1 MKKLLAITALGVCT
15 LPAFAA
21 DNTIFSCNTPNGTP
35 VKIIKVGNDYKFTY
49 GETTFKNPAK
59 QVLSS
64 ENSYIATGSSFI
76 TSSLELKNNGMR
88 YVVEFVQ
95 PRGSKS
101 VEEPTLYVFKGDKM
115 DTVSCKTNGLVHNF
129 EQRSMTTSP

>member
-1 MKKLLAITALGVCT
+1 MKKLLAITALSLCT
-15 LPAFAA
+15 LPAFATN
-21 DNTIFSCNTPNGTP
+21 NTIFSCNTQNGTP
-35 VKIIKVGNDYKFTY
+35 VKIIKVGDDYEFTY
-49 GETTFKNPAK
+49 GKTTFKNPAK

-129 EQRSMTTSP
+129 EQHSMKP

>member
-1 MKKLLAITALGVCT
+1 MKKLLAITALSVCT

-21 DNTIFSCNTPNGTP
+21 DNTIFSCNTQNGTP
-35 VKIIKVGNDYKFTY
+35 VKIIKVGNDYEFTY
-49 GETTFKNPAK
+49 GKMTFKNPAK
-59 QVLSS
+59 QVLSN